1 MGKKSGS
8 LKTKRATVPAFW
20 QIARKEKRFVV
31 RTAPGPHPKNY
42 SYPLLV
48 VLRDILSLAK
58 TRREALSVLNEG
70 KIRVDGRVVRSESF
84 PIGLMDVVSIPD
96 INKSFRLVP
105 SYGRLVP
112 VEITEKEGGLKIC
125 LVKSKKTVRGSKIGY
140 GLHDGRTIFPEA
152 EVDIKP
158 GDACII
164 KVPEQTFQSSFR
176 LVKGGL
182 ALLVKGE
189 KSGEVGTIEEMKQG
203 TFSRG
208 AIASIRFANGTL
220 SELPT
225 GILLPLGKQLP
236 ELTVSGTRTA

>member
-1 MGKKSGS
+1 MGKKGGS
-8 LKTKRATVPAFW
+8 LKTKRASVPAFW

-58 TRREALSVLNEG
+58 TRREVLSVLNEE
-70 KIRVDGRVVRSESF
+70 KIMVDGRIVRSESF
-84 PIGLMDVVSIPD
+84 PVGLMDVVSIPD
-96 INKSFRLVP
+96 VQKSFRMVP
-105 SYGRLVP
+105 AHGRLVP
-112 VEITEKEGGLKIC
+112 IEITEKENSLKLC
-125 LVKSKKTVRGSKIGY
+125 LVKSKKTVKGSKIGY

-158 GDACII
+158 GDACVIG
-164 KVPEQTFQSSFR
+164 VPDQAFKSSHR
-176 LVKGGL
+176 LLKGEL
-182 ALLVKGE
+182 ALLVRGE
-189 KSGEVGTIEEMKQG
+189 RSGEVGTVEDMKAG

-208 AIASIRFANGTL
+208 AIATIRFADGKM

-225 GILLPLGKQLP
+225 GTLLPLGKKLP
-236 ELTVSGTRTA
+236 EITFSGIKQL